1 MATKKTINPADYIAP
16 LDINGLQGR
25 MLHLPAP
32 KNKRKNILLVAG
44 HHTSIER
51 MVGVVVQLNKYGDVT
66 SPDLPGFG
74 GMDSFYKI
82 GKAPTLDNLADY
94 LAAVVR
100 LRYKKNE
107 RFVVIGISFGF
118 AVVTRMLQKYPDIA
132 KRADYAVSLVGLVH
146 KDDFALR
153 KRIMWELRTLTRL
166 LQHPVPAWIML
177 HLVLRPGIIRTTYH
191 LYSNVNPK
199 MKDVDREE
207 RDKLIDFEIGLWR
220 DNDVRTHGFTTLI
233 MFNLDLCTEQ
243 IDIPVYHVGVSG
255 DRYFD
260 NYRVEQHMRVIY
272 KDFTFIESHMKGH
285 VPTVVASAED
295 AAPFVPPQL
304 RKLLQKK

>member
-1 MATKKTINPADYIAP
+1 MAKKTLNPADYIVP
-16 LDINGLQGR
+16 LDINGMQGR

-32 KNKRKNILLVAG
+32 KNKTKNILLVAG

-51 MVGVVVQLNKYGDVT
+51 LFGVVTELNKYADVT

-74 GMDSFYKI
+74 GMDSFYTI
-82 GKAPTLDNLADY
+82 GKVPTLDNLADY
-94 LAAVVR
+94 LAAVIR

-107 RFVVIGISFGF
+107 RIIAVGISFGF
-118 AVVTRMLQKYPDIA
+118 AVVTRMMQKYPDLA
-132 KRADYAVSLVGLVH
+132 KRTDFVVSLVGLVH

-153 KRIMWELRTLTRL
+153 KRIMWELRTLTSI

-177 HLVLRPGIIRTTYH
+177 HGILQPKLIRTTYH

-199 MKDVDREE
+199 MKDVSRAE
-207 RDKLIDFEIGLWR
+207 RDQLIDFEIGLWR
-220 DNDVRTHGFTTLI
+220 NNDVRTHAFTTHV
-233 MFNLDLCTEQ
+233 MFDLDLCNAQ
-243 IDIPVYHVGVSG
+243 ADVPVYHVGVPG

-260 NYRVEQHMRVIY
+260 NYRVEQHMRVIFNN
-272 KDFTFIESHMKGH
+272 FTFIKSQMKGH
-285 VPTVVASAED
+285 VPTVIATAED
-295 AAPFVPPQL
+295 AAPFVPPEL